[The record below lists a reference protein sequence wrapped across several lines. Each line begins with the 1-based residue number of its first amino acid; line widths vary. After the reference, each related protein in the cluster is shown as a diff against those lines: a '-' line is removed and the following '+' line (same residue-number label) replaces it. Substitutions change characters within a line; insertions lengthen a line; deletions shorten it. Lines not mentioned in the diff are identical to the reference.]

1 MTLKGFGLLT
11 VLKKTLTTFPT
22 DLKLLDDVLSWFDL
36 LKPSSVSL
44 KYWLECKL
52 ALAEGFT
59 NAVRHAHRGLPMDEL
74 IEIEV
79 TLYTNQLEMRI
90 YDCGPP
96 FDLKAHLNNLLEKKD
111 NQWAGGGRGLE
122 ILQKISDHLSYTR
135 IDDNRNCLLVGKYYE
150 PVTPD

>member
-11 VLKKTLTTFPT
+11 VLKKTLTTFST
-22 DLKLLDDVLSWFDL
+22 DLKLLDNVLSWFDP

-59 NAVRHAHRGLPMDEL
+59 NAVRHAHRGLPTDEL
-74 IEIEV
+74 IDIEV
-79 TLYTNQLEMRI
+79 TLYIDHLEMRI
-90 YDCGPP
+90 WDSGPP
-96 FDLKAHLNNLLEKKD
+96 FDMSAHLNDLLEKKD

-122 ILQKISDHLSYTR
+122 ILQKISDCLSYTR
-135 IDDNRNCLLVGKYYE
+135 IDDSRNCLLIGKDYDS
-150 PVTPD
+150 VQPD